1 MPQLPL
7 PVKSLFLQKSK
18 KETTVKKTLFTI
30 GIIAALMLSGCGG
43 NKELKESVQ
52 PIADEMCKFIDIQ
65 NQLKMA
71 VEMSDSARIDSL
83 SNIRKQIQIEMTV
96 LNEEF
101 NAKFKDKNNDEKFLK
116 EYKKLM
122 NEALLECPHLSTED
136 REMMEKGMGK

>member
-1 MPQLPL
+1 M
-7 PVKSLFLQKSK
+7 
-18 KETTVKKTLFTI
+18 KKTLFTI

-83 SNIRKQIQIEMTV
+83 SDIRYKIQIEMTV

-101 NAKFKDKNNDEKFLK
+101 NAKYKDKNNDEKFLK

-122 NEALLECPHLSTED
+122 NEALLECPHLSEQD
-136 REMMEKGMGK
+136 RKMMEKGMGE

>member
-1 MPQLPL
+1 M
-7 PVKSLFLQKSK
+7 
-18 KETTVKKTLFTI
+18 KKTLFTI

-83 SNIRKQIQIEMTV
+83 SDIRYKIQIEMTV

-101 NAKFKDKNNDEKFLK
+101 NAKYKDKTNDEKFLK

-122 NEALLECPHLSTED
+122 NEALLECPHLSEQD
-136 REMMEKGMGK
+136 RKMMEKGMGE

>member
-101 NAKFKDKNNDEKFLK
+101 NAKFK